1 MLRATLTGGSF
12 YIIEILYKI
21 FYCLFFCQNCL
32 FIGKQYCLS
41 SFYRSKR
48 IEALLFR
55 IKHLL
60 WNQAIVLHRL
70 IHNNL
75 HFFFLEF
82 FCPVIWIKYF
92 DYPVFLSGQCHIMPF
107 IQKKPYSQLLN

>member
-60 WNQAIVLHRL
+60 WNQAIVVFYLFSTFAMNSEQL
-70 IHNNL
+70 Y
-75 HFFFLEF
+75 HF
-82 FCPVIWIKYF
+82 
-92 DYPVFLSGQCHIMPF
+92 
-107 IQKKPYSQLLN
+107 PYSTGSLEIQDLIFMLSVLHPATG